1 LYGGVEYL
9 NEFFYKIPD
18 THCTKPIKMAKGHQ
32 NARSGTVDNAL
43 ACGSDY
49 QKSLLTNTKDKA
61 LQKAAKKSYCQ
72 ITPTSPQERYFEC
85 RNSPQDCVS
94 SAVAQASGQAALVQS
109 FLTLLLVFLAV
120 NLLEVPKSNRDD
132 DEENGGKG
140 GGGGFFGRLANK
152 AKDAFKTAQGGGRNN
167 NMDEDGAKKQQRVSQ
182 DGEGGNIEMSSY
194 IQENIFVEED
204 EEDEESTA
212 PSTSTPYIMR
222 QQEDKAD
229 GVTLETLQLKLLAQ
243 DTKVEEL
250 NRKIDML
257 LSVAAANNTDKQ
269 PVDDANK
276 TDFMNNNNNNKQPV
290 IVEETTKQFSPS
302 PSPVQSSAL
311 SVRFRKTN
319 AAREK
324 VSSC

>member
-18 THCTKPIKMAKGHQ
+18 THCTKPIKMAKG
-32 NARSGTVDNAL
+32 NAKLETNAL

-49 QKSLLTNTKDKA
+49 QKSLLTSNSNSKKEKA
-61 LQKAAKKSYCQ
+61 SEKAAKKSFCQ
-72 ITPTSPQERYFEC
+72 ITPTSPQERYYEC
-85 RNSPQDCVS
+85 RNSRQNCVS

-120 NLLEVPKSNRDD
+120 NLLEVPKSNRGY

-140 GGGGFFGRLANK
+140 GGFFGRLSNK
-152 AKDAFKTAQGGGRNN
+152 AKDAFKTAQRGGRNN
-167 NMDEDGAKKQQRVSQ
+167 NMDEDGAKKKQRVSQ
-182 DGEGGNIEMSSY
+182 DGEGGNVEMSSY
-194 IQENIFVEED
+194 IQENIFVEE
-204 EEDEESTA
+204 EEDQNDDEDKESTA
-212 PSTSTPYIMR
+212 PLTESTPYILR
-222 QQEDKAD
+222 QQEAEDKAD

-243 DTKVEEL
+243 EL
-250 NRKIDML
+250 NRKIDLL
-257 LSVAAANNTDKQ
+257 LSVAA
-269 PVDDANK
+269 ANK
-276 TDFMNNNNNNKQPV
+276 TDFMNNNNNDDNKQPFV
-290 IVEETTKQFSPS
+290 VDETTKQFSPS

-311 SVRFRKTN
+311 SVRRYKAN